1 MIAKLISLGF
11 KISRNN
17 NNYFLKKNCDGVEV
31 TIKISYEKSIDWTS
45 TGKLTE
51 EGDPEDPNPHFEISL
66 EAGEAIYSGL
76 GIKYFSDSEFF
87 SKEEKEAIDNLS
99 YISYDGFRFSNLSE
113 NRYWSD
119 EKYFEK
125 EKALLSELQG
135 YREQK
140 C

>member
-31 TIKISYEKSIDWTS
+31 IIKISYEKSVDWTS

-51 EGDPEDPNPHFEISL
+51 EGSDEDPNPHFEISL
-66 EAGEAIYSGL
+66 EAGESIFSGL

-99 YISYDGFRFSNLSE
+99 YMSYDGFRFSNLSE
-113 NRYWSD
+113 KRYWSD
-119 EKYFEK
+119 EEYFEK
-125 EKALLSELQG
+125 EKVLLSELEG
-135 YREQK
+135 YRGQK